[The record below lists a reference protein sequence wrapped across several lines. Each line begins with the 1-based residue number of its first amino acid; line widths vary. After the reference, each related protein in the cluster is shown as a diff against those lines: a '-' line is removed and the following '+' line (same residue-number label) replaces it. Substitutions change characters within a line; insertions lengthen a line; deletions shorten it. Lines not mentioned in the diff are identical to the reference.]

1 VIAMLVLPL
10 VIFKKTLAA
19 ARRDRPMTPIG

>member
-1 VIAMLVLPL
+1 VIAMILLPL

-19 ARRDRPMTPIG
+19 ARSNQRPLIG